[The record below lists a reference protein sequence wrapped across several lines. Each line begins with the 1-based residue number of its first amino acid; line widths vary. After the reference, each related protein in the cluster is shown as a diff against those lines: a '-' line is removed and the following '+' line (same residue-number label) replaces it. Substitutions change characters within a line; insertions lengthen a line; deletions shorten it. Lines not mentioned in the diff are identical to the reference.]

1 MSYKDLVNMSLQKP
15 EPNERIPNYVDQNL
29 KADIASLEVYPKLN
43 NPFLYESEPNYTS
56 NLKANITSL
65 SPFHESIGSQ
75 GSQGS
80 PGPELPPR
88 LPQLVRKQRLE
99 ALQQQ
104 HQRYNQQIP
113 PTLPSKHNRKKN
125 KNLKK
130 PKIPPRKIILDDI
143 ILDDTGRPLNTP
155 KPPSRPPPPHL
166 LKDPFDNNFLKSLES
181 KIAKSGNMN
190 TRTPPNGVSEALRL
204 AVPVAHPYHDKYPLQ
219 DLTNLP
225 GVTPF
230 DPSHYGDGPLKFL
243 VEKYG
248 GKRKTRRKS
257 KRKKKKS
264 RRKPKNKRKTR
275 RRKIKKNKK
284 KSRRRKR

>member
-15 EPNERIPNYVDQNL
+15 EYNERIPNYVDQNL
-29 KADIASLEVYPKLN
+29 KADIASLKVYPKLN
-43 NPFLYESEPNYTS
+43 NPFLYESEPNHTS

-130 PKIPPRKIILDDI
+130 PEIPPRKI

-155 KPPSRPPPPHL
+155 SPPSHSPPPHL
-166 LKDPFDNNFLKSLES
+166 LKHRFNDNFLKSLES
-181 KIAKSGNMN
+181 KIAKQGNMN
-190 TRTPPNGVSEALRL
+190 TLTPPYGVSKALFNS
-204 AVPVAHPYHDKYPLQ
+204 VPVANPYYDKYPLQ
-219 DLTNLP
+219 DLSNLK
-225 GVTPF
+225 GVTPYN
-230 DPSHYGDGPLKFL
+230 PSHYGDGPLEFL

-257 KRKKKKS
+257 KRKNKKS